1 MTWKGN
7 IMDNNSER
15 IDKFLRKQMTPEENE
30 IFLNDLKVD
39 ADLRK
44 EAQLTALMIKELQE
58 RQAKEDVEIIE
69 EVLACKAKA
78 AKKAK
83 IVRMVRWVGAIA
95 AMFILFFGS
104 VKFYKIYQMD
114 TLFDEYYDPAE
125 SSRANEDATSHE
137 LDSLFNQIGTKKDV
151 RPTIQR
157 LQAIYENRDSI
168 FGDNDYEKSNI
179 RWYLALAY
187 LRNHDV
193 DKTKEILHVIIAEDK
208 TSQYRRVAKEL
219 LEKLE

>member
-1 MTWKGN
+1 
-7 IMDNNSER
+7 MDNNSER

-157 LQAIYENRDSI
+157 LLVIYENRDSI
-168 FGDNDYEKSNI
+168 FGDNDYEKNRCLCDI

-187 LRNHDV
+187 LKNHDI
-193 DKTKEILHVIIAEDK
+193 DKTKELLYVIIADAQ
-208 TSQYRRVAKEL
+208 SNAYRKDAQEL
-219 LEKLE
+219 LRKIE